1 MKKILAAM
9 MALCVVLTVCV
20 GAASRSDV
28 SAQIRPDYTIEI
40 DGVKRTFYN
49 VAGQQVYPVS
59 YGGTTY
65 LPVRAIAEIMGRL
78 VNWDEDSLTVTLYG
92 TRTAPATTGSAGDNT
107 VRNVSAEL
115 RKDFTIVIDGSAR
128 SFYDEQGSR
137 VYPLLYEGSTYLPVR
152 AIGEI
157 MGKTVG
163 WDAAAK
169 RITLSGGQST
179 VPGTVTDAD
188 TFGPGIPA
196 NPAEYITMDKA
207 RSAALS
213 HAGVSAQQAVFVFAE
228 MDYRLG
234 TWVYEL
240 EFYRKDTLEEYD
252 YIVRASDGSIVSY
265 DRDAEHFTPES
276 KPETGFITLEQAK
289 AAALKDAGLSSS
301 QVTFSFA
308 GLVRRDSGWVYTMR
322 FYSSAAEYCYTIDA
336 ATGKVLDKNTPQA
349 GGQKHITLEQAKA
362 AALSDAK
369 LSSSQVTFVSA
380 HMDFDDGRWVY
391 EIEFVSGSKE
401 YDYEIDAVTGKVLE
415 RDYDAESYQPSQPA
429 AVSADSVKK
438 LVLSKVPGAQFKH
451 IREFKLDEDDGRLVY
466 EGEIKYRGVE
476 YEFEVDAGTGKILDW
491 DIDD

>member
-1 MKKILAAM
+1 MKKIMAAAL
-9 MALCVVLTVCV
+9 ALCIVLTVCV
-20 GAASRSDV
+20 GAASLRSSI
-28 SAQIRPDYTIEI
+28 SAQLRPDYTIEI

-49 VAGQQVYPVS
+49 AAGQQVFPVS
-59 YGGTTY
+59 YAGTTY

-78 VNWDEDSLTVTLYG
+78 VNWDEDSLTITLYG
-92 TRTAPATTGSAGDNT
+92 TRTAPATTGSTGTAS
-107 VRNVSAEL
+107 VRSITAEL
-115 RKDFTIVIDGSAR
+115 RSDFTIVIDGSTR

-163 WDAAAK
+163 WDAADK
-169 RITLSGGQST
+169 RVTLTGSQST
-179 VPGTVTDAD
+179 GTVTDAD

-252 YIVRASDGSIVSY
+252 YIVKASDGSIMSY

-276 KPETGFITLEQAK
+276 KPETGFITLEQAR

-349 GGQKHITLEQAKA
+349 GGQKHITLEQARA
-362 AALSDAK
+362 AALEDAG
-369 LSSSQVTFVSA
+369 LSSSQVTFLKA
-380 HMDFDDGRWVY
+380 EKDYDDGRWMY
-391 EIEFVSGSKE
+391 EIEFVSASGE
-401 YDYEIDAVTGKVLE
+401 YDYEIDAVTGRVLE
-415 RDYDAESYQPSQPA
+415 RDYDAESYPGGLPTAS
-429 AVSADSVKK
+429 VSADSVRQ
-438 LVLSKVPGAQFKH
+438 LVLSKVPGATASH

-466 EGEIKYRGVE
+466 EGEIRYNGVE
-476 YEFEVDAGTGKILDW
+476 YEFEVDAGTGRILDW
-491 DIDD
+491 DID